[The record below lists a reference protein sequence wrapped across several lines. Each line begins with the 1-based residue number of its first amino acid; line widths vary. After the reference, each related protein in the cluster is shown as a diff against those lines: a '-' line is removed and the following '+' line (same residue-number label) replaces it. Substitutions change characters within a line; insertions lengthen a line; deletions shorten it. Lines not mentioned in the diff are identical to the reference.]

1 MNLQYRDKKISG
13 ILAVVP
19 QNEVKFDDEV
29 ENYNFSVKQSMKLKK
44 IMGYDKHRIVTEGT
58 CVSDLAVFGLK
69 YLLEEGL
76 IHKDEID
83 ALVLMTQTP
92 DYLMPPTSN
101 IIQGKLDLKQDM
113 VCLDVK
119 QGCAGYLVGL
129 MQAFS
134 LLEQDT
140 INKVA
145 LINGDVLSRKTS
157 PQDRNTFPLIGD
169 GAAVT
174 IVEKD
179 SEKNS
184 QIFANIK
191 MDGSHRNALIIPAGG
206 LKMPSN
212 SDTAVMVMDEEGN
225 SRSLDHWFMDGMAVF
240 NFVVNEVPP
249 MISNL
254 MDFAGTGLEDV
265 DYFMFH
271 QPNKFMLQRLADKMG
286 VSYDKMPYNIVE
298 HFGNSSGA
306 TIPTNIAF
314 NLGDKLL
321 NDTYLTCLAG
331 FGVGLTASSMLMR
344 IGPLDFCRM
353 IEY

>member
-1 MNLQYRDKKISG
+1 MNLQYRNKRISG

-19 QNEVKFDDEV
+19 QHEVKFDDEV

-44 IMGYDKHRIVTEGT
+44 IMGYDRHRIVTEGT
-58 CVSDLAVFGLK
+58 CVSDLAIFGLK
-69 YLLEEGL
+69 YLLDEGML
-76 IHKDEID
+76 HKDEID

-101 IIQGKLDLKQDM
+101 VIQGKLGLKQDM

-129 MQAFS
+129 MQSFS
-134 LLEQDT
+134 LLEQDA

-145 LINGDVLSRKTS
+145 LVNGDVLSRKTS

-179 SEKNS
+179 HESS

-191 MDGSHRNALIIPAGG
+191 MDGKHRNALIIPAGG

-212 SDTAVMVMDEEGN
+212 PNTAAMVLDEEGN

-249 MISNL
+249 MISSL
-254 MDFAGTGLEDV
+254 MEFSGVGLEDV

-286 VSYDKMPYNIVE
+286 VSHDKMPYNIVE

-321 NDTYLTCLAG
+321 NNSYLICLAG
-331 FGVGLTASSMLMR
+331 FGVGLTASSMLMG
-344 IGPLDFCRM
+344 IGPLDFCKM
-353 IEY
+353 VEY

>member
-1 MNLQYRDKKISG
+1 MNLQYRGKKISG

-19 QNEVKFDDEV
+19 QNEIKFDDEV

-44 IMGYDKHRIVTEGT
+44 IMGYDRHRIVTEGT
-58 CVSDLAVFGLK
+58 CVSDLAIFGLK
-69 YLLEEGL
+69 YLLDEGIL
-76 IHKDEID
+76 HKDEID

-101 IIQGKLDLKQDM
+101 VIQGKLDLKQDM

-134 LLEQDT
+134 LLEQET

-145 LINGDVLSRKTS
+145 LVNGDVLSRKTS

-174 IVEKD
+174 LVEKD
-179 SEKNS
+179 DADSN
-184 QIFANIK
+184 IYANIK
-191 MDGSHRNALIIPAGG
+191 MDGTRRNALIIPAGG
-206 LKMPSN
+206 LKIPSTP
-212 SDTAVMVMDEEGN
+212 DTAAMVKDEEGN

-249 MISNL
+249 MISSL
-254 MDFAGTGLEDV
+254 MDFSGCKLEDV

-321 NDTYLTCLAG
+321 SNSYLTCLSG

-344 IGPLDFCRM
+344 IGPLDFCKM